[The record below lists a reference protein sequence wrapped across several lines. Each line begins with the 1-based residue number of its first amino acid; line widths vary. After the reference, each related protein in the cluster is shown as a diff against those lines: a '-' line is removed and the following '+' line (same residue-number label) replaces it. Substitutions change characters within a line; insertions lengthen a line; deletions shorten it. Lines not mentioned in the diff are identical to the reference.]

1 MVIWSGSC
9 KNYVEY
15 FKQGNIFLL
24 FLRERKNYNIGT
36 VLPAATNIFP
46 RLDKVQECSARDLC
60 FHPRGSR
67 GYIGFSVGNM
77 NFMIINYDCDK
88 KIEFFLLIILFP
100 LLPQCINQ
108 CISTY
113 AYLSTYSCCFVIIG
127 EGFFCSFNLVT
138 YLINLQYLVNW
149 GPFVSVLPI
158 SVSASSFF
166 SFPSVV
172 HVGYLWDL
180 EI

>member
-1 MVIWSGSC
+1 MRLDVVSRRGEWSYGPSC

-108 CISTY
+108 CSSTY
-113 AYLSTYSCCFVIIG
+113 
-127 EGFFCSFNLVT
+127 T
-138 YLINLQYLVNW
+138 YLLMLFRYYW
-149 GPFVSVLPI
+149 
-158 SVSASSFF
+158 
-166 SFPSVV
+166 
-172 HVGYLWDL
+172 
-180 EI
+180 